1 MYNFDPYNVF
11 LTIATNI
18 PRAPG
23 THIWIIMWLGLELWC
38 WKYSFDHRNKL
49 QSNTYS
55 HRKHLFYILIIFSH
69 FYCVFDQINAAL
81 LSTRD
86 SFVKPITHPDLLVYQ
101 LSGHLHLLRRSP
113 DGEDPHV
120 WVGVRRR
127 ISLQLHMGSGLLV
140 DALYGL
146 STWAEHKHMNT
157 TSSVPHTEY

>member
-1 MYNFDPYNVF
+1 MLQEHIYELSCDLDWSYDAENTASITEINYSP
-11 LTIATNI
+11 
-18 PRAPG
+18 
-23 THIWIIMWLGLELWC
+23 TH
-38 WKYSFDHRNKL
+38 
-49 QSNTYS
+49 S
-55 HRKHLFYILIIFSH
+55 HRKHLFYILIIFSN
-69 FYCVFDQINAAL
+69 FSGVFDQINAAL

-146 STWAEHKHMNT
+146 ST
-157 TSSVPHTEY
+157 